1 MHTNDQSLRSLTSEL
16 IGDISRLIRQ
26 ELRLAQTEAGEKAS
40 QLQTGVISVAA
51 GMLLA
56 LAALL
61 ILLQALVLGL
71 ANVMSVLMASV
82 IVGVVVAVIALILVW
97 AGAAKLKGTSL
108 MPERTMR
115 AVQSDKDMIL
125 ERAR

>member
-1 MHTNDQSLRSLTSEL
+1 MPTNDQSLRSLTSEL

-125 ERAR
+125 EKAR

>member
-40 QLQTGVISVAA
+40 QLQTGVISIAA

-125 ERAR
+125 EKAR

>member
-1 MHTNDQSLRSLTSEL
+1 MPTNDQSLRSLTSEL

-26 ELRLAQTEAGEKAS
+26 ELRLAQAEAGEKAS
-40 QLQTGVISVAA
+40 QLQTGVISIAA

-61 ILLQALVLGL
+61 VLLQALVLWL

-125 ERAR
+125 EKAR

>member
-125 ERAR
+125 EKAR